1 METDLGILSI
11 VPPAL
16 AIVLAFLTRNAVYS
30 LAVACLVGVL
40 ISGQGPLGFS
50 QLMVNAIGN
59 TSFSWVFLLEIC
71 IGIMIAFFMRTGA
84 IQTFTR
90 FVEYRKLSRKGVQLW
105 TWVLGMFVFFSDYFS
120 PLFVGTT
127 MRSLADKARISRE
140 KLAYIADST
149 SAPVIV
155 LMPFTGWAIYISG
168 LTIGM
173 GPIADAG
180 DALNA
185 FIHSIPYNIYAL
197 TAVVLVGLFAA
208 GLIPEFGPMKKAER
222 RAMDEGKVLRDGAVP
237 LIGRELTETPVFPD
251 IKPRLFL
258 NFILPV
264 ILIIVIVLGSF
275 VLTGSAKTLEAYLAV
290 VIFLGISIRI
300 QGIRLNDIM
309 DTAMTGIK
317 GIMPAIMILIFAY
330 TINQLSQ
337 DMGTADYMVSI
348 SGDFLTPSMLP
359 LATYLLAAVMAF
371 STGTSWGTFAI
382 MLPIA
387 VPVALVYSGD
397 ALTDIV
403 YATIAAVAGGGVFGD
418 HCSPL
423 SDTSIL
429 ASTGAASDHIDHVR
443 TQIPYAMIAAVL
455 TGAVYLV
462 MGLTVWT

>member
-1 METDLGILSI
+1 
-11 VPPAL
+11 
-16 AIVLAFLTRNAVYS
+16 
-30 LAVACLVGVL
+30 
-40 ISGQGPLGFS
+40 
-50 QLMVNAIGN
+50 
-59 TSFSWVFLLEIC
+59 
-71 IGIMIAFFMRTGA
+71 
-84 IQTFTR
+84 
-90 FVEYRKLSRKGVQLW
+90 
-105 TWVLGMFVFFSDYFS
+105 
-120 PLFVGTT
+120 
-127 MRSLADKARISRE
+127 
-140 KLAYIADST
+140 
-149 SAPVIV
+149 
-155 LMPFTGWAIYISG
+155 ISG

-185 FIHSIPYNIYAL
+185 FIHSIPYNIYAI
-197 TAVVLVGLFAA
+197 TAVILVGLIAA
-208 GLIPEFGPMKKAER
+208 GLVPEFGPMKKAER

-237 LIGRELTETPVFPD
+237 LIGRELTETPMFPD

-264 ILIIVIVLGSF
+264 ILIIIIVLGSF

-290 VIFLGISIRI
+290 VIFLGVSIRI

-317 GIMPAIMILIFAY
+317 GIMPAIMILVFAY
-330 TINQLSQ
+330 TINQLSR

-348 SGDFLTPSMLP
+348 SRDFLTPSMLP

-455 TGAVYLV
+455 TGVVYLV
-462 MGLTVWT
+462 MGLTVWS

>member
-1 METDLGILSI
+1 METDLGILSL
-11 VPPAL
+11 VPPVLAIAL
-16 AIVLAFLTRNAVYS
+16 AFITRNALYS
-30 LAVACLVGVL
+30 LAAACLVGVL

-50 QLMVNAIGN
+50 QLMINAIGN
-59 TSFSWVFLLEIC
+59 TSFSWVFLLEVC
-71 IGIMIAFFMRTGA
+71 IGIMIAFFIRTGA
-84 IQTFTR
+84 IQTFTQ
-90 FVEYRKLSRKGVQLW
+90 FVAYRNLSRKGVQLW

-127 MRSLADKARISRE
+127 MRNLADRARISRE

-155 LMPFTGWAIYISG
+155 LLPFTGWAIYISG

-197 TAVVLVGLFAA
+197 TAVMLVGLFA
-208 GLIPEFGPMKKAER
+208 GGVIPEFGPMKRAER

-237 LIGRELTETPVFPD
+237 LIGRELTDTAMFPG

-258 NFILPV
+258 NFTLPV

-275 VLTGSAKTLEAYLAV
+275 MLTGSAKTLEAYLAV
-290 VIFLGISIRI
+290 VVFLGVSIRI
-300 QGIRLNDIM
+300 QGIQLNDIM
-309 DTAMTGIK
+309 ETAMTGIK
-317 GIMPAIMILIFAY
+317 GIMPAVMILAFAY
-330 TINQLSQ
+330 TINQLSK
-337 DMGTADYMVSI
+337 DLGTAEYMVSI
-348 SGDFLTPSMLP
+348 SRDFLTPSMLP
-359 LATYLLAAVMAF
+359 LCAYVLAAVMAF

-387 VPVALVYSGD
+387 VPVALIHSGD
-397 ALTDIV
+397 VLTDLV

-443 TQIPYAMIAAVL
+443 TQIPYALIAAVL
-455 TGAVYLV
+455 TGFVYLF
-462 MGLTVWT
+462 MGLTVWA

>member
-1 METDLGILSI
+1 M
-11 VPPAL
+11 
-16 AIVLAFLTRNAVYS
+16 
-30 LAVACLVGVL
+30 
-40 ISGQGPLGFS
+40 
-50 QLMVNAIGN
+50 
-59 TSFSWVFLLEIC
+59 FLLEIC
-71 IGIMIAFFMRTGA
+71 IGILIAFFIRTGA
-84 IQTFTR
+84 IQSFTQ
-90 FVEYRKLSRKGVQLW
+90 FVAYRKLSRKGVQLW

-168 LTIGM
+168 LMVGM
-173 GPIADAG
+173 GPISSAD
-180 DALNA
+180 DAISA
-185 FIHSIPYNIYAL
+185 FIHSIPYNIYAV
-197 TAVVLVGLFAA
+197 TAVILVGMFGA
-208 GLIPEFGPMKKAER
+208 GVIPEFGPMKKAER

-237 LIGRELTETPVFPD
+237 LIGRELTDTTTFPG

-258 NFILPV
+258 NFVLPV
-264 ILIIVIVLGSF
+264 ILIILIVLGSF
-275 VLTGSAKTLEAYLAV
+275 IITGSAKTLEAYLAA
-290 VIFLGISIRI
+290 VIFLGVSIRI

-309 DTAMTGIK
+309 DSAMTGIK
-317 GIMPAIMILIFAY
+317 GIMPAIMILVFAY

-337 DMGTADYMVSI
+337 DLGTADYMVSI
-348 SGDFLTPSMLP
+348 SRDFLTPSMLP

-382 MLPIA
+382 MMPIA
-387 VPVALVYSGD
+387 VPVALSYTGD
-397 ALTDIV
+397 VLTDIV

-443 TQIPYAMIAAVL
+443 TQIPYAMIAAIL
-455 TGAVYLV
+455 TGVVYLV